1 MLIRF
6 RRTWLLML
14 SGLLLLAGCGG
25 SDHVVVQEPG
35 LVGIDDNPVVAV
47 TAPLLTV
54 KYVLPGVPGTTFV
67 VSILSD
73 QPVDGDIAYDPL
85 LDAFTITEGPDPL
98 QFGVDSLD
106 PNRPE
111 YRAFLDFP
119 LDGSIGDPATAIPV
133 DAIIISAELA
143 ISVNFVDFAATV
155 PVLLDL
161 VQYPIGA
168 LDAADYA
175 SIPLAVQ
182 RFNLFDFDAGNDVVV
197 DVTALM
203 VEAQVPPALADLQLR
218 LQVAP

>member
-1 MLIRF
+1 V
-6 RRTWLLML
+6 L

-25 SDHVVVQEPG
+25 SDHVVVQVQEPG

-47 TAPLLTV
+47 TAPELRV
-54 KYVLPGVPGTTFV
+54 EYALPGLPGTSFV
-67 VSILSD
+67 VSIFSD
-73 QPVDGDIAYDPL
+73 QPSDGDIAYDPFL
-85 LDAFTITEGPDPL
+85 NAYTITEGPDRL
-98 QFGVDSLD
+98 LFGVDSLD

-119 LDGSIGDPATAIPV
+119 LDGSIGDPAIPL

-161 VQYPIGA
+161 VQYPLGA
-168 LDAADYA
+168 LGAADYA

-182 RFNLFDFDAGNDVVV
+182 RFNLFDFDAGTDVFV

-203 VEAQVPPALADLQLR
+203 EEAQVRALADLQLR
-218 LQVAP
+218 LLVAP